1 MKTRLQGIEI
11 RNFKGFKTFDFDF
24 DGKHLLVY
32 GANGTGKSS
41 LYWALHCFLESA
53 RKTSPEV
60 ERYFDPNQPT
70 KSLLNDA
77 EDPQANPG
85 SITVTFRDYQTGNT
99 LPPLSISLTDHATNN
114 LPLIRN
120 GSYASDFIT
129 YRFFFGFS
137 HFRGSSNFDLW
148 SLFEAEIL
156 PFCVSRGALT
166 PLVEWNAIKSG
177 NANPNAYYG
186 LAGKQAYDRFRQRV
200 ASFATLL
207 DGIIHDIESEA
218 QRFYDQHFSADDT
231 EPLKL
236 MLGVTT
242 KPSFTGTN
250 ASNRRFTRPVIQFG
264 IQRGAGRPTDRPQ
277 VHLNEAKLTQLALS
291 VRFGATSVKL
301 RQADVKLLVLD
312 DLLVSLDMSNRMK
325 VIEILLSEE
334 FTSYQKLIFT
344 HDRGLYQEVRRQ
356 IGVSHPNWRFCKM
369 RDMDLVEDKK
379 DLELAEHYLRND
391 QLSECGNRLRQHA
404 EDVLEHFL
412 RRARQDGLTQ
422 IVDADEFESLASKIH
437 QARNLLA
444 TAASGKIEQLL
455 QGGLSDEQW
464 EQVLSEAG
472 IDPANVGAANDAERG
487 QLIAKLIASRRDLY
501 EAVCACLTDAAR
513 TRRTADQVLAE
524 IDRIRDRILNPAS
537 HAGEVPLFVGEAQV
551 AVTIIG
557 QLEAALQNALSTM
570 NQP

>member
-1 MKTRLQGIEI
+1 MKTRLHRIEI
-11 RNFKGFKTFDFDF
+11 RNFKGFRTLDFDF

-53 RKTSPEV
+53 RKTTQEV
-60 ERYFDPNQPT
+60 QRYFDSNQPT
-70 KSLLNDA
+70 KSLLNDT
-77 EDPQANPG
+77 EDPITNPG
-85 SITVTFRDYQTGNT
+85 SVTITFHDHQTGT
-99 LPPLSISLTDHATNN
+99 QLAPLSVSLSDHATLG

-148 SLFEAEIL
+148 DLFEAEIL
-156 PFCVSRGALT
+156 PFCVSRNNLT
-166 PLVEWNAIKSG
+166 PLAEWNAIKDG
-177 NANPNAYYG
+177 KGNPNAHYG

-200 ASFATLL
+200 ASFATML

-218 QRFYDQHFSADDT
+218 QHFYDRHFSSDDP
-231 EPLKL
+231 EPIRLS
-236 MLGVTT
+236 LGVTT
-242 KPSFTGTN
+242 KPSFAGTKL
-250 ASNRRFTRPVIQFG
+250 SNSRFTKPVIQFG
-264 IQRGAGRPTDRPQ
+264 IQRGNGPPTNRPQ

-312 DLLVSLDMSNRMK
+312 DLLVSLDMSNRIR

-334 FTSYQKLIFT
+334 FADYQKLIFT
-344 HDRGLYQEVRRQ
+344 HDRGLYQETRRQ
-356 IGVSHPNWRFCKM
+356 ISVSHPDWRFCKM

-412 RRARQDGLTQ
+412 RRTR
-422 IVDADEFESLASKIH
+422 
-437 QARNLLA
+437 
-444 TAASGKIEQLL
+444 
-455 QGGLSDEQW
+455 
-464 EQVLSEAG
+464 
-472 IDPANVGAANDAERG
+472 ER
-487 QLIAKLIASRRDLY
+487 D
-501 EAVCACLTDAAR
+501 
-513 TRRTADQVLAE
+513 
-524 IDRIRDRILNPAS
+524 
-537 HAGEVPLFVGEAQV
+537 
-551 AVTIIG
+551 
-557 QLEAALQNALSTM
+557 
-570 NQP
+570 